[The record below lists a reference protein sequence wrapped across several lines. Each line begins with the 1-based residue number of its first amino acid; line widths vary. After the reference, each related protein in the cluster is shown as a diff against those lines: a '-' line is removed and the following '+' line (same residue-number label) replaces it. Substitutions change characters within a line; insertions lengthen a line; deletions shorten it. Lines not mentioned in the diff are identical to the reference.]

1 MTLAV
6 SCSGKEVPY
15 LLCGLGGQKKEWVV
29 RCGWGGRCVPMG
41 AQGRTWLVIKWFH
54 EAEPEAPEGQ
64 DCLPLPV
71 LPKRKQQGFPW
82 ELRSQVPR
90 FGLFIPCNRKEG
102 LPS

>member
-1 MTLAV
+1 MWV
-6 SCSGKEVPY
+6 GREMCSH
-15 LLCGLGGQKKEWVV
+15 
-29 RCGWGGRCVPMG
+29 
-41 AQGRTWLVIKWFH
+41 GRTGQNLASVIKWFH
-54 EAEPEAPEGQ
+54 EAEPEATEGQ